1 MCNLVSVPSWWYVL
15 CSFIVIV
22 EKQQCKVQA
31 LSSCAS
37 NRVAGSNFGF
47 VVGMLRGVL
56 QNCLLVMLRCRLR
69 SSSFLQPLS

>member
-15 CSFIVIV
+15 QFFIVIV

-37 NRVAGSNFGF
+37 HRVAGSNFSF
-47 VVGMLRGVL
+47 VVGMLRVFYKIA
-56 QNCLLVMLRCRLR
+56 R
-69 SSSFLQPLS
+69 SLCFVVGWVRHRFYSL